1 MAIPWDVDHDPP
13 EAMLVT
19 LAERTGVEL
28 AQLRA
33 MTLAGWQPWLFDRL
47 WMPQRL
53 AQTTFDTYV
62 RANSVLL
69 APGDAGTHLVDR
81 FKRWSGP
88 WLPHQRLDR
97 VCPVCF
103 ADPDRGQALTWR
115 LPLMAGCVEHGCHLT
130 NTSNVPLSVW
140 MRRDGLRDDG
150 PGEQG
155 LRSAPTKEPLTTLDR
170 YTYQALTTGR
180 VRLPG
185 RSVHAGV
192 WFRLLR
198 SLLDE
203 VSLSLTTCSRHGRT
217 TLERIWQATGRPE
230 RGGLSMWRPYEQ
242 LDWDTQ
248 EAMLHA
254 AATAVRL
261 AADTEITAKGVLGPV
276 LVAEPHRP
284 AYGGD
289 QPRVD
294 HWKQAMDEL
303 RAVIEEAQR
312 DPDTARQL
320 YNLCADISSRP
331 ARFARARDRLIDVGV
346 PADFLPSE
354 DRERTL
360 LSSEPDEPGSAPARS

>member
-1 MAIPWDVDHDPP
+1 
-13 EAMLVT
+13 MLVA

-47 WMPQRL
+47 WMPQHL

-115 LPLMAGCVEHGCHLT
+115 LPLMASCVEHGCHLT

-242 LDWDTQ
+242 LDWDPQ

-261 AADTEITAKGVLGPV
+261 IADGEINPRGTLAAALNPVVHQHVYDGDRPSPYQNAWQEAMQLVEAGVV
-276 LVAEPHRP
+276 
-284 AYGGD
+284 
-289 QPRVD
+289 
-294 HWKQAMDEL
+294 QA
-303 RAVIEEAQR
+303 RS
-312 DPDTARQL
+312 DPDAARQIL
-320 YNLCADISSRP
+320 TWLTIGCRTLDRFEEERSFLLGIGIP
-331 ARFARARDRLIDVGV
+331 AGFLPNARDLGRFDL
-346 PADFLPSE
+346 
-354 DRERTL
+354 T
-360 LSSEPDEPGSAPARS
+360 